1 MQTIDCGGLMSNEKV
16 VLRTDGGS
24 RGNPG
29 PAGIGFEL
37 RIGNDHFSAGAYIGE
52 CTNNVAEYQALIWG
66 LNNALTQ
73 KIKHLHVQADSQ
85 LMVRQLLGEYQVKSA
100 DLKPLYENAKELLAR
115 FKRVD
120 IEHISREL
128 NKEADAR
135 ANEAMDAQ
143 RSVGDYLVAYSD
155 DEPQKS
161 FDELLS
167 ESDTQTF
174 PIDSKKDKIHH
185 TLASAHHV
193 AHTEAKVPLQT
204 QDSGDTKAMAGTYS
218 LTVKDHFDAAHNL
231 YDYPGEC
238 RNLHGHTWDVEV
250 TVVSSDLD
258 GLGLVCDFKD
268 LKAHLKEVLSTY
280 DHTYINENAPFD
292 TISPTAENLAR
303 IICER
308 LSEILPQNVKVKEVA
323 VWESPIARVGFS
335 PS

>member
-1 MQTIDCGGLMSNEKV
+1 MSDEKV
-16 VLRTDGGS
+16 ILRTDGGS

-29 PAGIGFEL
+29 PAGIGYEL
-37 RIGNDHFSAGAYIGE
+37 IIGNDHYSAGAYIGE

-85 LMVRQLLGEYQVKSA
+85 LMVRQLNGEYQVKSA
-100 DLKPLYENAKELLAR
+100 DLKPLFNDARVLLAR
-115 FKRVD
+115 FDSVE
-120 IEHISREL
+120 IEHIPREL

-135 ANEAMDAQ
+135 ANEAMDEQHA
-143 RSVGDYLVAYSD
+143 VGDYQVAFMD

-161 FDELLS
+161 FDAYLS

-174 PIDSKKDKIHH
+174 EINSKHDKKHH
-185 TLASAHHV
+185 VLASAQTV
-193 AHTEAKVPLQT
+193 AHTEVKAPIQLDNSGENVP
-204 QDSGDTKAMAGTYS
+204 MAGTYS

-250 TVVSSDLD
+250 TVVSADLD

-268 LKAHLKEVLSTY
+268 LKAHLKTVLSTY

-292 TISPTAENLAR
+292 AISPTAENLAR

-308 LSEILPQNVKVKEVA
+308 LSEILPKNVKVKEVA

-335 PS
+335 PA